1 MNPERSEPTA
11 GSSEPTGDP
20 RPLLAQRDGQVLLLT
35 LNRPHRRNAINR
47 AMRHALKKELW
58 RADADAEIHA
68 VVITG
73 AGTSFSAGVDLPEA
87 LSGPS
92 PRTEGPTPTQVIRA
106 ISKPV
111 IAAVNGPCYTGGFEL
126 AVNCSFII
134 ASDHAEF
141 ADTHAQ
147 IGLLNGWGGSAL
159 LPRTVGL
166 AAAIQ
171 IILSGEPVTAATA
184 LRIGLA
190 NEVVPHD
197 RLLERTMAVAH
208 LIAGGHPGAVQRMLR
223 LLKEGAGAS
232 VTHALALEAEASV
245 SFRTSGAEIAERYR
259 RGRGEQ
265 RHLRAGR
272 DATTDQQ
279 RT

>member
-1 MNPERSEPTA
+1 MAERHESSTEP
-11 GSSEPTGDP
+11 S
-20 RPLLAQRDGQVLLLT
+20 LLVEQDGNVTILT
-35 LNRPHRRNAINR
+35 MNRPEVRNAINR
-47 AMRHALKKELW
+47 DMRRALKKELW
-58 RADADAEIHA
+58 RADADDDVHA

-73 AGTSFSAGVDLPEA
+73 AGTSFSSGVDLPEA

-92 PRTEGPTPTQVIRA
+92 PRTEGPTPTQVLRA

-111 IAAVNGPCYTGGFEL
+111 IAAVNGPCYTGAFEL

-134 ASDHAEF
+134 ASTDAVF

-171 IILSGEPVTAATA
+171 IILSGEPIDAQTA
-184 LRIGLA
+184 LRVGLA
-190 NEVVPHD
+190 NEVIEGPRLAD
-197 RLLERTMAVAH
+197 RTREVAQA
-208 LIAGGHPGAVQRMLR
+208 IAGGHPGAVQRMLR

-232 VTHALALEAEASV
+232 VTEALALEAEAAV
-245 SFRTSGAEIAERYR
+245 SFRTSSADITQRYGKR
-259 RGRGEQ
+259 RTG
-265 RHLRAGR
+265 
-272 DATTDQQ
+272 QQ
-279 RT
+279 RSATGDR

>member
-1 MNPERSEPTA
+1 MTGKTTPEVSETP
-11 GSSEPTGDP
+11 
-20 RPLLAQRDGQVLLLT
+20 PLLVERVDQVTVLT
-35 LNRPHRRNAINR
+35 LNRPERRNAINR
-47 AMRHALKKELW
+47 DMRRAIKKELW
-58 RADADAEIHA
+58 RADDDPDVH
-68 VVITG
+68 VVVVSG
-73 AGTSFSAGVDLPEA
+73 AGSSFSSGVDLPEA

-92 PRTEGPTPTQVIRA
+92 PRTEGPTPTQVLRA

-134 ASDHAEF
+134 ASEQATF

-171 IILSGEPVTAATA
+171 IILSGEPIDADTA

-190 NEVVPHD
+190 NEVVAHD
-197 RLLERTMAVAH
+197 RLLDRTLEIAHTIAV
-208 LIAGGHPGAVQRMLR
+208 GHPGAVQRMLR
-223 LLKEGAGAS
+223 LLKDGAGAS
-232 VTHALALEAEASV
+232 VTEALALEAEAAV
-245 SFRTSGAEIAERYR
+245 SFRTTGSDITERYGR
-259 RGRGEQ
+259 RRSAAKGS
-265 RHLRAGR
+265 
-272 DATTDQQ
+272 
-279 RT
+279 

>member
-1 MNPERSEPTA
+1 MTEKTS
-11 GSSEPTGDP
+11 GSGSPANDEL
-20 RPLLAQRDGQVLLLT
+20 PLVVTRDGHVAVFT
-35 LNRPHRRNAINR
+35 LNRPDTRNAINR
-47 AMRHALKKELW
+47 AMRKALKRELW
-58 RADADAEIHA
+58 RADNDEDVRV

-73 AGTSFSAGVDLPEA
+73 AGTAFSSGVDLPEA
-87 LSGPS
+87 LAGPAPS
-92 PRTEGPTPTQVIRA
+92 TEGPTPTQVMRG

-134 ASDHAEF
+134 ASDRARF

-171 IILSGEPVTAATA
+171 IILSGEPVDAETAA
-184 LRIGLA
+184 RIGLA

-197 RLLERTMAVAH
+197 QLLERTMQVAQA
-208 LIAGGHPGAVQRMLR
+208 IAAGHPGAIQRMLR
-223 LLKEGAGAS
+223 LLKEGAGTS
-232 VTHALALEAEASV
+232 VTHALGLEAEAGAT
-245 SFRTSGAEIAERYR
+245 FRRNGADVGARF
-259 RGRGEQ
+259 GRQ
-265 RHLRAGR
+265 RA
-272 DATTDQQ
+272 ATTD
-279 RT
+279 